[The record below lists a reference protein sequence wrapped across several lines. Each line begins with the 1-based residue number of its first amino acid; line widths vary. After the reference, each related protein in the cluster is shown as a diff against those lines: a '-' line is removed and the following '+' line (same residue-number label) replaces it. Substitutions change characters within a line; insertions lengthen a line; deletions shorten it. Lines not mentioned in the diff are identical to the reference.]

1 MIFTIYSSL
10 VLLGAV
16 SGVSAHAAS
25 PLAVA
30 VAVEQFKNAKITPD
44 LFSGFNPTG
53 LLSVNYTETVG
64 RPLTVGQEVPRSNVT
79 TNVPVLLI
87 RGTAEA
93 EATAG
98 GPFNVTNI
106 LYTVLCVDANTAGSS
121 NPNGHYLHYLAN
133 NLAYGENHD
142 HTVTL
147 KSTGA
152 PVVAY
157 VPPNPPSGSG
167 PHRYTWLAYAQ
178 SSNFS
183 APSTPAPGS
192 GIGLFNLTQYISA
205 ARFGSPLAGT
215 YFTVQE
221 GPANASVAATTAV
234 DSTTLPQ
241 YTPTS
246 ASGSAGASA
255 TSKPNGAIKG
265 ADWAP
270 GVMALMGAAG
280 VFFSL

>member
-1 MIFTIYSSL
+1 MKFTIYSAL
-10 VLLGAV
+10 ALLGAV

-44 LFSGFNPTG
+44 VFSGFNPVG

-64 RPLTVGQEVPRSNVT
+64 RPLTVGQEVPRANVT
-79 TNVPVLLI
+79 NAPVVLI

-106 LYTVLCVDANTAGSS
+106 LYTVICFDGNTAGSS
-121 NPNGHYLHYLAN
+121 NPDGYNLHYLEN

-147 KSTGA
+147 NSTGT

-157 VPPNPPSGSG
+157 AGPNPPSGSG
-167 PHRYTWLAYAQ
+167 PHRYIWLAYAQ
-178 SSNFS
+178 PSNFA
-183 APSTPAPGS
+183 APSTPEPGS
-192 GIGLFNLTQYISA
+192 GVELFNLTQYISA
-205 ARFGSPLAGT
+205 ARLGGPLAGT
-215 YFTVQE
+215 YFT
-221 GPANASVAATTAV
+221 
-234 DSTTLPQ
+234 
-241 YTPTS
+241 
-246 ASGSAGASA
+246 
-255 TSKPNGAIKG
+255 
-265 ADWAP
+265 
-270 GVMALMGAAG
+270 
-280 VFFSL
+280 

>member
-1 MIFTIYSSL
+1 
-10 VLLGAV
+10 
-16 SGVSAHAAS
+16 
-25 PLAVA
+25 
-30 VAVEQFKNAKITPD
+30 
-44 LFSGFNPTG
+44 
-53 LLSVNYTETVG
+53 
-64 RPLTVGQEVPRSNVT
+64 LTVGQEVSRSNVT
-79 TNVPVLLI
+79 NAPVVLI

-93 EATAG
+93 EAAAG

-106 LYTVLCVDANTAGSS
+106 LYTVLCFDGNTAGSS
-121 NPNGHYLHYLAN
+121 NPNGYNLHYLGN

-147 KSTGA
+147 NSTGT

-157 VPPNPPSGSG
+157 AGPNPPSGSG
-167 PHRYTWLAYAQ
+167 PHRYIWLAYAQ
-178 SSNFS
+178 PSNFT
-183 APSTPAPGS
+183 APATPAPGS
-192 GIGLFNLTQYISA
+192 GVALFNLTQYVSA
-205 ARFGSPLAGT
+205 ARLGGPLAGT

-270 GVMALMGAAG
+270 AVMALVGAAG
-280 VFFSL
+280 VFFAL